1 MNAVREE
8 MFDTLASAAELANTL
23 TSRVLS
29 VRTEQNAKLELV
41 EFAELFRETWNF
53 FVRCEVVCRRMIVS
67 LRGVISSQVRQIMTL
82 DLNYADR
89 SS

>member
-1 MNAVREE
+1 MNAAREE

-29 VRTEQNAKLELV
+29 VRTEQNARLELV

-67 LRGVISSQVRQIMTL
+67 LRGVISSQVSFSVFISRL
-82 DLNYADR
+82 R
-89 SS
+89 